1 MNDSRKLRKSSD
13 EVRIEM
19 KNSDPPRKQYWNLRD
34 KEYHYLDDPQKTSGE
49 TVINQN
55 NNFESR
61 RQRDNGNRNNQ
72 SGSSRNQIR
81 VSFNLDET
89 RQISQSQKQTI
100 LNTLTE
106 GEVPVSK
113 DATQSVRYR
122 NLIPENGLIPLM
134 ALLAFFALFAL
145 ILVAATSGYPHY
157 YY

>member
-19 KNSDPPRKQYWNLRD
+19 KNSDPPRKKYWNLRD
-34 KEYHYLDDPQKTSGE
+34 KEYRYLDDRQKTSGE
-49 TVINQN
+49 TVIHQN
-55 NNFESR
+55 NNFESG
-61 RQRDNGNRNNQ
+61 RQRDTGHRNNR

-106 GEVPVSK
+106 GEIPAPK

-145 ILVAATSGYPHY
+145 ILIAAIGGHPHY